1 LNLMND
7 TPDTNRDLIILERI
21 EQDPDAT
28 QASLAEQLGVA
39 VGTVNWHIKRL
50 VSKGYVKVR
59 RVERRKLRYLI
70 TPEGLALRARLTV
83 DYIQNQFQLYRL
95 VRGRMLTVIDEARAK
110 GYSRVRLEGQGDVAE
125 VCRLTCLEQGLEVVT
140 DPVAP
145 LIRVDNLKMFLD
157 PEGRE
162 NNDGK

>member
-1 LNLMND
+1 MND
-7 TPDTNRDLIILERI
+7 TPDTNRDLIILEKI

-50 VSKGYVKVR
+50 VAKGYVKVR

-70 TPEGLALRARLTV
+70 TPDGLALRARLTV

-95 VRGRMLTVIDEARAK
+95 VRGRMLTVIDEARGQ
-110 GYSRVRLEGQGDVAE
+110 GYSAVRLEGDGDVAD
-125 VCRLTCLEQGLEVVT
+125 VCRLTCLEQGLEVVD
-140 DPVAP
+140 DPRAP
-145 LIRVDNLKMFLD
+145 LIHIDNLKMFLI
-157 PEGRE
+157 PEGHE
-162 NNDGK
+162 KNDSE

>member
-1 LNLMND
+1 MND

>member
-1 LNLMND
+1 MND

-110 GYSRVRLEGQGDVAE
+110 GYSQVRLEGQGDVAE